1 MPRTPI
7 QGLAFL
13 LGFAIALWLAPFR
26 VAAAYAEEPAPRWG
40 QAEARL
46 HAAVNAERT
55 RNHLI
60 PLERHPELDAV
71 ARAHSEDMARRG
83 YLAHVN
89 PDGLNPL
96 ERVEAAG
103 LDHFSLLAENA
114 GLTDQPHPATE
125 ILRGWIA
132 SPQHRDNLYAP
143 PFNMTGLGIVRA
155 ENGTWYVTQLYATVP
170 R

>member
-7 QGLAFL
+7 QGIAFL
-13 LGFAIALWLAPFR
+13 LGFAIALWLSPFG
-26 VAAAYAEEPAPRWG
+26 VAAAHGEEREPLWS

-46 HAAVNAERT
+46 HAAVNTERA
-55 RNHLI
+55 RAHLV
-60 PLERHPELDAV
+60 PLERNRELDAV
-71 ARAHSEDMARRG
+71 ARAHSGDMARRG

-89 PDGLNPL
+89 PEGLNPV
-96 ERVEAAG
+96 ERIQAAG
-103 LDHFSLLAENA
+103 IDHFTLLAENA
-114 GLTDQPHPATE
+114 GLTDRNDPATE

-143 PFNMTGLGIVRA
+143 PFNTTGLGIARA
-155 ENGTWYVTQLYATVP
+155 KNGTWYVTQLYATVP